1 MSKVEGGALA
11 GGSEGASEGKGSGE
25 GVQVQVGDRGGGESV
40 GVSDWLL
47 SIRGV
52 IVLMAA
58 VLPTRVLGLPRSFL
72 EDRQEIQ
79 ARLYWGPAGVARG
92 GRTNSFP

>member
-1 MSKVEGGALA
+1 MIRR
-11 GGSEGASEGKGSGE
+11 E
-25 GVQVQVGDRGGGESV
+25 GVQVLVGDRGRGESV

-58 VLPTRVLGLPRSFL
+58 VLPTRVLNLPIIL

-79 ARLYWGPAGVARG
+79 ARLHRACWVAWG
-92 GRTNSFP
+92 GRTNRFP